1 MQDMNE
7 YILKITETEAK
18 AICHGFGKCRGKS
31 KITEEL
37 CSTLYNMLYDN
48 NKLTYYKE
56 VMLKSGVFY
65 LMYEG
70 DKI

>member
-1 MQDMNE
+1 MKDE

-31 KITEEL
+31 EIVGEL
-37 CSTLYNMLYDN
+37 YSALHGILYGTDRS
-48 NKLTYYKE
+48 TYYKE
-56 VMLKSGVFY
+56 AVLKSGVFF
-65 LMYEG
+65 LMYDG